1 MRTILNVLKKNSFY
15 FFVAG
20 AFALSSCGGNQENKQ
35 TNAVDSL
42 AQANEQAIQEA
53 ETIIKSFPTPF
64 QLTKMLNDAGAS
76 YILDVSNPVESA
88 EKYTTVKSKALNW
101 GIYGAD
107 LCYAATYNKKQETT
121 KYLVAT
127 QKLTEKLEIA
137 NAVDKSM
144 QEKLEENF
152 KSKDSLINM
161 FTKQFAGTYEKLNES
176 GRSNIAT
183 ISIAGATIEGLFIST
198 QLAAFAAKNDEL
210 KKVIAGQKD
219 VLKKLGALLG
229 LYKDNEDIQEIA
241 LKIKDINAIFDN
253 VAETLTDEQL
263 KNLSTKIESIRNEYI
278 K

>member
-1 MRTILNVLKKNSFY
+1 MRTILNVLKKNSIY

-20 AFALSSCGGNQENKQ
+20 AFALISCGSNQETKQ
-35 TNAVDSL
+35 TSAVDSL

-64 QLTKMLNDAGAS
+64 ELTKMLNDAGAS
-76 YILDVSNPVESA
+76 YILDVSNPVENA
-88 EKYTTVKSKALNW
+88 DKYATVKSKALNW

-121 KYLVAT
+121 NYLVAT

-137 NAVDKSM
+137 NAIDKSM
-144 QEKLEENF
+144 QEKLDKNF

-161 FTKQFAGTYEKLNES
+161 FTKQFAETYEKLNES

-183 ISIAGATIEGLFIST
+183 MSIAGATIESLFIST

-219 VLKKLGALLG
+219 VLKKLGALLN
-229 LYKDNEDIQEIA
+229 LYKDNEDIQEVA
-241 LKIKDINAIFDN
+241 SKIKEINDIFET
-253 VAETLTDEQL
+253 VADTLTDEQL
-263 KNLSTKIESIRNEYI
+263 KNLSAKIESIRNEYI